1 MAVTIKRRTGM
12 IGMGSK
18 IDLKVDGQLVT
29 KLKNN
34 EVYQVDAKSK
44 EMKVKVNQWFFG
56 SPEKSVTDGQ
66 TIEVKT
72 NMMAI
77 LLFFVSFIFLF
88 AGSFTSQPIL
98 LVLALAL
105 IVCTIVFG
113 GKGWFSI
120 VQESQG

>member
-1 MAVTIKRRTGM
+1 MAVTIKRRTGI

-18 IDLKVDGQLVT
+18 IDLKVNGKLVT

-34 EVYQVDAKSK
+34 EVYQVDAKNN

-56 SPEKSVTDGQ
+56 SQEKNVTDGQ

-105 IVCTIVFG
+105 IVSTIVFG